1 MCASFEVLCFVHPL
15 RCFVMCILRGAMFC
29 ASFEIPCCVHP
40 LRCFD
45 VGCAR
50 GVSRKTS
57 PPFLAHGSSRF
68 FFEGL
73 LGNVGLGD
81 TRGDFVFG
89 EKHLPPC
96 QRVVPEERF
105 EGYFLQGQVP
115 FGKNWSAL
123 SMRNVSAFCW
133 MPDVSFE
140 K

>member
-1 MCASFEVLCFVHPL
+1 MCE
-15 RCFVMCILRGAMFC
+15 G
-29 ASFEIPCCVHP
+29 
-40 LRCFD
+40 
-45 VGCAR
+45 
-50 GVSRKTS
+50 TS

-89 EKHLPPC
+89 EKRLPPC
-96 QRVVPEERF
+96 LRVVVPKDLF
-105 EGYFLQGQVP
+105 EGCFLQGKAP
-115 FGKNWSAL
+115 LGRNWPAL

-140 K
+140 RQVADVRGDAR